1 MSSSDSPVDDR
12 GQSAVAAGAVRA
24 LEKDL
29 ASLGRRRWLQRL
41 LVLLALCAIAGTAY
55 LVRRA
60 SAPPPTPRYA
70 TQRVELRDIAEE
82 VQSTGRIKPLT
93 EVQVGAQVSG
103 RIVQVYADF
112 NSRVKEGDL
121 LAEID
126 PQLFGAAVSQAQA
139 QLEAARASVQRA
151 EANVANARV
160 NSNRVDM
167 LRKENLATAAEAD
180 QARGALDVANAEVAA
195 AKAQLEQLR
204 AQVSSAQTTLK
215 YTRIYSPIAGI
226 VIQRAVEPGQTV
238 AASFSAPVLFVIAQD
253 LSKMQVM
260 ADIDEADVGKLK
272 EGMQA
277 DVVVDAFPGEV
288 FHGKVVQ
295 IRYSPNEVQG
305 VVTYSAVIDVEN
317 PDNKLR
323 PGMTATATVRTR
335 QAKGAIA
342 VPNAALR
349 FRPMP
354 PEADAKEQPEPPPV
368 ESAPLKPGQGRI
380 YTVAG
385 GETGQEEVVPRTV
398 DIGVTDGVWTELKN
412 GLKAGDEVVTEQR
425 DRKKKGKFLGLF

>member
-1 MSSSDSPVDDR
+1 MSSSDTPAEHTGRS
-12 GQSAVAAGAVRA
+12 GASASVRA
-24 LEKDL
+24 LETDL
-29 ASLGRRRWLQRL
+29 AGLGARRWLSRS
-41 LVLLALCAIAGTAY
+41 LVLLAVVAIVTIAY
-55 LVRRA
+55 IVRRA
-60 SAPPPTPRYA
+60 SAPPPMPRYA
-70 TQRVELRDIAEE
+70 TQKIERRDLAEE

-103 RIVQVYADF
+103 RVVQVYADF
-112 NSRVKEGDL
+112 NSRVKKGDL

-126 PQLFGAAVSQAQA
+126 PQLFGEAVNQAQA
-139 QLEAARASVQRA
+139 QHEAAKASVQRA
-151 EANVANARV
+151 EASLESADTNLKRV
-160 NSNRVDM
+160 QT
-167 LRKENLATAAEAD
+167 LRKENLATQAEAD
-180 QARGALDVANAEVAA
+180 QASGTYDVSKAELAA
-195 AKAQLEQLR
+195 AKAQLDQLR

-215 YTRIYSPIAGI
+215 YTRIFSPIDGI

-272 EGMQA
+272 EAMDA
-277 DVVVDAFPGEV
+277 DIVVDAFPGDV

-317 PDNKLR
+317 RESKLR
-323 PGMTATATVRTR
+323 PGMTATVTVRTR
-335 QAKGAIA
+335 EAKGATA

-354 PEADAKEQPEPPPV
+354 PESEPSERPEPPAL
-368 ESAPLKPGQGRI
+368 ESVPLHAGQGRI
-380 YTVAG
+380 YTIAG
-385 GETGQEEVVPRTV
+385 GEPGQEQVAQRTV
-398 DIGVTDGVWTELKN
+398 DIGITDGVWTELKN
-412 GLKAGDEVVTEQR
+412 GLKVGDEVVTEQR